1 VDGLRINNQ
10 PWLAWLFV
18 GLLVVLCAV
27 LGTLQYRWIGEASR
41 AERATLQQGLR
52 EGLQR
57 ISQEFDGEIARS
69 IAALQAKGG
78 PEDGSDEAYAARYM
92 SWKRA
97 GQHTGLFRR
106 IAVARPQG
114 NALLLRQLDLG
125 TAVFA
130 PADWPLGWT
139 VLRDRLVAILA
150 SRPGPGRRLPPD
162 LSGRNPVPLI
172 ERPHFGSAPGGEW
185 PRELDWLIVEPD
197 LDYLRTVLLPE
208 LVRAHFG
215 EGEDLDYQVE
225 LVARDNPDAVLWKS
239 PAGAGVRI
247 GRQADASTSLF
258 DTGFRGP
265 GRPPDPGRG
274 QWLLMVRHRA
284 GSLAAVVEQARLR
297 NLFVTSAVLLLM
309 LAAIGALLQFTRRA
323 RRLADLQMNFVA
335 GVGHELRTPL
345 SVIRAAAHNLGGGII
360 SNAEQMQRYGSLIE
374 DQAEKLTA
382 MVEQV
387 LRFSGAEAGRP
398 NYVKETLT
406 AESLVEG
413 AIHSSAKVLGD
424 SGCSVERHVEPGL
437 PPVFGDPVALRHAL
451 QNLLANAVKYGAS
464 GGWIGISARQSA
476 IRKRPGIE
484 IQVED
489 RGPGI
494 LPQEL
499 ALIFDPFYRGRKAID
514 DQIHG
519 TGLGLTLVKRIV
531 EAHGGTV
538 AAHSAPG
545 KGARFVVRLP
555 ASRNGAE

>member
-1 VDGLRINNQ
+1 MWTRINNQ

-52 EGLQR
+52 ESLQR
-57 ISQEFDGEIARS
+57 IGQEFDGEIARS
-69 IAALQAKGG
+69 IAALLPAAGV
-78 PEDGSDEAYAARYM
+78 PEDGSDEAYAARFM
-92 SWKRA
+92 SWKQA
-97 GQHTGLFRR
+97 GQHAGLFRR

-114 NALLLRQLDLG
+114 NTLLLRQLDLRTG
-125 TAVFA
+125 VFA
-130 PADWPLGWT
+130 SADWPSGWT
-139 VLRDRLVAILA
+139 VLRDRLTAMLA
-150 SRPGPGRRLPPD
+150 SRGPGRRLPD
-162 LSGRNPVPLI
+162 LSGPVPLI
-172 ERPHFGSAPGGEW
+172 ERPHFRSTPGGEW

-197 LDYLRTVLLPE
+197 LDYLRTVLLSG

-215 EGEDLDYQVE
+215 EGEELDYQVE
-225 LVARDNPDAVLWKS
+225 LAARDNPDAVLWKA

-258 DTGFRGP
+258 ETGFRGP
-265 GRPPDPGRG
+265 QRSRGDPDRG
-274 QWLLMVRHRA
+274 QWLLRVQHRA
-284 GSLAAVVEQARLR
+284 GSLDAVVERARLR

-323 RRLADLQMNFVA
+323 QRLADLQMDFVA

-345 SVIRAAAHNLGGGII
+345 SVIRTAAHNLGGGVI
-360 SNAEQMQRYGSLIE
+360 SNAEQMRRYGSLIE

-398 NYVKETLT
+398 NYVKETLS

-413 AIHSSAKVLGD
+413 AIHSSAKVLDD

-451 QNLLANAVKYGAS
+451 QNLLANAVKYGAA
-464 GGWIGISARQSA
+464 GGWIGISARHAA
-476 IRKRPGIE
+476 IKKRPGIE

-499 ALIFDPFYRGRKAID
+499 GLIFDPFYRGKKAID

-555 ASRNGAE
+555 AFATAAE

>member
-1 VDGLRINNQ
+1 MWTRINNQ

-52 EGLQR
+52 ESLQR

-69 IAALQAKGG
+69 CAALQPATGE
-78 PEDGSDEAYAARYM
+78 PDDGSDEAYAARYM
-92 SWKRA
+92 SWKQA
-97 GQHTGLFRR
+97 GQHTGIFRR

-114 NALLLRQLDLG
+114 NTLLLRQLDLR

-130 PADWPLGWT
+130 PADWPSGWT
-139 VLRDRLVAILA
+139 VLRDRLTAMLA
-150 SRPGPGRRLPPD
+150 SRPGPGRRFPD
-162 LSGRNPVPLI
+162 LFGPVPLI
-172 ERPHFGSAPGGEW
+172 ERPHFGVTPGAEW

-197 LDYLRTVLLPE
+197 LDYLRTVLLSE
-208 LVRAHFG
+208 LVRVHFG
-215 EGEDLDYQVE
+215 EGEELDYQVE
-225 LVARDNPDAVLWKS
+225 LVSRDNPEAVLWKA

-247 GRQADASTSLF
+247 GRQADAATSLF
-258 DTGFRGP
+258 DLGFRGP
-265 GRPPDPGRG
+265 QRPRGDPNRG
-274 QWLLMVRHRA
+274 LWILRVQHRS
-284 GSLAAVVEQARLR
+284 GSLDAVVERARLR

-323 RRLADLQMNFVA
+323 QRLADLQMNFVA

-345 SVIRAAAHNLGGGII
+345 SVIRTAAHNLGRGGVI

-374 DQAEKLTA
+374 DQADKLTA

-413 AIHSSAKVLGD
+413 ALHSSAKVLGD

-451 QNLLANAVKYGAS
+451 QNLLANAVKYGAA
-464 GGWIGISARQSA
+464 GGWIGISARQA
-476 IRKRPGIE
+476 AVRKRPGIE
-484 IQVED
+484 IQVAD

-494 LPQEL
+494 LAQEL
-499 ALIFDPFYRGRKAID
+499 ALIFDPFYRGKKAID

-555 ASRNGAE
+555 AFATAAE